1 MRVIPSSPRTR
12 RRLVRLGIALAIVG
26 TVTGILVLVRGPKAP
41 SASPAKNAPPAQLV
55 KQSKHVSA
63 ADRRAIDK
71 TLDQFIPAA
80 LGGRSPQTAWR
91 LAGPELKGGTTLR
104 QWRHGTSPIPYYPP
118 RGQTFHSWTTVDA
131 GPTYVD
137 FSLLI
142 HPQHGPKGSSEVFS
156 GQMLKQ
162 GDRWVVNGLYTI
174 AVFARPDK
182 NGRHEVGP
190 ADFAA
195 GPAASGNSQGT
206 PPPSGH
212 SASLGKVWLLAIAG
226 VIVLALLLPLGLGVA
241 SVIRSR
247 RARQRYHARSEARA
261 LPPLPRSTQGP
272 SEPAPE
278 AGLGAQRH

>member
-1 MRVIPSSPRTR
+1 
-12 RRLVRLGIALAIVG
+12 LVRAGTALAIVG
-26 TVTGILVLVRGPKAP
+26 TVTGILVLVRGPKGP

-55 KQSKHVSA
+55 NQSKHVSA
-63 ADRRAIDK
+63 ADRREIDR

-80 LGGRSPQTAWR
+80 LGGRSAQTAWR

-104 QWRHGTSPIPYYPP
+104 EWRHGTSPIPYYPP
-118 RGQTFHSWTTVDA
+118 RDKTFHSWTTVDA

-137 FSLLI
+137 FNLLI

-156 GQMLKQ
+156 GQMLKRD
-162 GDRWVVNGLYTI
+162 GHWVVNGLYTI

-182 NGRHEVGP
+182 KGRHEVGP

-195 GPAASGNSQGT
+195 GPAAQSSGSA

-212 SASLGKVWLLAIAG
+212 SASLGKVWLFAIAG
-226 VIVLALLLPLGLGVA
+226 VIVLVLLFPLGLGVA

-247 RARQRYHARSEARA
+247 RARQRYQARSEARA
-261 LPPLPRSTQGP
+261 LPPLPRSAQRS
-272 SEPAPE
+272 SEPATE
-278 AGLGAQRH
+278 AGVGAQRH

>member
-1 MRVIPSSPRTR
+1 MRVIPSSPRAR
-12 RRLVRLGIALAIVG
+12 RRIVRIGIALAIVG
-26 TVTGILVLVRGPKAP
+26 AVAGTLALVRGPKGP

-80 LGGRSPQTAWR
+80 LGGQAPQTAWR

-118 RGQTFHSWTTVDA
+118 RGKTFHSWSTVDA

-137 FSLLI
+137 FNLLI
-142 HPQHGPKGSSEVFS
+142 HPQDGPKGSSEVFS
-156 GQMLKQ
+156 GQMLKR
-162 GDRWVVNGLYTI
+162 GSHWVVNGLYTI
-174 AVFARPDK
+174 AVFARPTK
-182 NGRHEVGP
+182 SGRHEVGP

-195 GPAASGNSQGT
+195 GPAASSSGQGT

-226 VIVLALLLPLGLGVA
+226 VIVLALLLPLGLGLA

-247 RARQRYHARSEARA
+247 RARQRYDARSDARA
-261 LPPLPRSTQGP
+261 LPPLPRSAQGS
-272 SEPAPE
+272 SEPAAE
-278 AGLGAQRH
+278 AGVGAQRH